1 MQDHFK
7 LKNLNYAPFPVS
19 ETPLEKQ
26 EPHSYWTPTQI
37 EEMLTASK
45 DIDMRGRKL
54 LLAGHLLYEMGCR
67 SEDLLVLKYK
77 DFTRESAFLNH
88 TYNLTFRS
96 GK

>member
-1 MQDHFK
+1 M
-7 LKNLNYAPFPVS
+7 LK
-19 ETPLEKQ
+19 
-26 EPHSYWTPTQI
+26 EPK
-37 EEMLTASK
+37 E
-45 DIDMRGRKL
+45 IDLRQRKL

-77 DFTRESAFLNH
+77 DFTRESAFLTD